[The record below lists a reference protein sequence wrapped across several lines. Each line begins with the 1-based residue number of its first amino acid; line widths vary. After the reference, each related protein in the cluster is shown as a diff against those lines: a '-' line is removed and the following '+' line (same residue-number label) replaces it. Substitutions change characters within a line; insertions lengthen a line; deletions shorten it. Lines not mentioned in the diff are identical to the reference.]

1 MLTTSE
7 LMSCKLQPVRLVR
20 CELPLSWRIFSI
32 YGAPVCPL
40 GRNWRATDMT
50 VQTGESEKS
59 YFTVVAQP
67 TINVN
72 CGNFELF

>member
-1 MLTTSE
+1 
-7 LMSCKLQPVRLVR
+7 MSCKLQPVRLVR
-20 CELPLSWRIFSI
+20 CELPLPGEYFL
-32 YGAPVCPL
+32 YMELQCPL